1 MKSSESDGTPRLSP
15 RLSPHQLWI
24 MANEPDWRPWM
35 PLIVNH
41 RNAWPELRAW
51 HALASREGYDAA
63 GPAPAPPAT
72 KTGMFARLLR
82 PATPI
87 APLPPATTM
96 QAAPMPSPEPP
107 RETDIMPQ
115 THPPVTP
122 QAAETEESMPLRD
135 GLEAVAD
142 APTPVLR
149 IPWKPVMT
157 VLAAVLA
164 AALLATAGTTAWIH
178 ASRSRAE
185 RAAMETAS
193 TDCDT
198 ARKKATEAAGKLATA
213 TDKANATLKTVAGKD
228 VKDTATVSR
237 LETALKT
244 TRAGTPAACKADG
257 GAAALNKAARMNRTM
272 AKAMESTT
280 GRITEL
286 VSAVDKSKLDK
297 TVETAQQLLK
307 DSDGKVQDPK
317 TRDELSKAIKAR
329 DADKIAVASKKVNDS
344 VKAKEKADEE
354 AKLKAEETESQR
366 NQDSTAQSTTPG
378 QTYVPTQG
386 QSTTPRQNSVT
397 PSTPQQSGSDPTPSW
412 DVPAPS
418 DPDQLPDM
426 DPSM

>member
-63 GPAPAPPAT
+63 GPAPVPPAA
-72 KTGMFARLLR
+72 KTGPLSRLLR

-164 AALLATAGTTAWIH
+164 AALLATVGTTAWIH

-193 TDCDT
+193 TDCGA
-198 ARKKATEAAGKLATA
+198 ARKAATEAAGKLATA

-297 TVETAQQLLK
+297 TVDTAQQLLK

-329 DADKIAVASKKVNDS
+329 DADKISAASKKVNDS

-418 DPDQLPDM
+418 DPDQLPDT

>member
-63 GPAPAPPAT
+63 GPAPVPPAA
-72 KTGMFARLLR
+72 KTGPLSRLLR

-107 RETDIMPQ
+107 RETDM
-115 THPPVTP
+115 
-122 QAAETEESMPLRD
+122 
-135 GLEAVAD
+135 
-142 APTPVLR
+142 
-149 IPWKPVMT
+149 KPVMT

-178 ASRSRAE
+178 DSRSRAE
-185 RAAMETAS
+185 RAAIETAS
-193 TDCDT
+193 TDCAT
-198 ARKKATEAAGKLATA
+198 ARKKATEAARKLTTA

-228 VKDTATVSR
+228 VKDTATISR

-257 GAAALNKAARMNRTM
+257 GTAALNKAARMNRTM

-307 DSDGKVQDPK
+307 DSDGNVQDPK

-329 DADKIAVASKKVNDS
+329 DADKIAAASKKVNAS
-344 VKAKEKADEE
+344 IEAKRKADEE
-354 AKLKAEETESQR
+354 AQRKAEETEGQR
-366 NQDSTAQSTTPG
+366 DQGSATQSTTPG
-378 QTYVPTQG
+378 RTYAPTQQG
-386 QSTTPRQNSVT
+386 QTTSPRQNTVT

>member
-193 TDCDT
+193 TDCAT

-213 TDKANATLKTVAGKD
+213 T
-228 VKDTATVSR
+228 
-237 LETALKT
+237 
-244 TRAGTPAACKADG
+244 
-257 GAAALNKAARMNRTM
+257 
-272 AKAMESTT
+272 
-280 GRITEL
+280 
-286 VSAVDKSKLDK
+286 DKSKLDK

-329 DADKIAVASKKVNDS
+329 DADKIAAASKKVNDS

>member
-1 MKSSESDGTPRLSP
+1 
-15 RLSPHQLWI
+15 
-24 MANEPDWRPWM
+24 
-35 PLIVNH
+35 
-41 RNAWPELRAW
+41 
-51 HALASREGYDAA
+51 
-63 GPAPAPPAT
+63 
-72 KTGMFARLLR
+72 
-82 PATPI
+82 
-87 APLPPATTM
+87 
-96 QAAPMPSPEPP
+96 
-107 RETDIMPQ
+107 
-115 THPPVTP
+115 
-122 QAAETEESMPLRD
+122 MPLRD

-157 VLAAVLA
+157 VLAAVLV

-193 TDCDT
+193 TDCAT